1 MYYYIINFWDEID
14 NETSEERGIV
24 GASSYGEAA
33 KKAVEY
39 YGEKNVIDIK
49 LYELE
54 SVICEDEIK
63 DILNS

>member
-1 MYYYIINFWDEID
+1 MYYYTINFWDEID
-14 NETSEERGIV
+14 NETSEGRGIV
-24 GASSYGEAA
+24 GASSYAEAA

-54 SVICEDEIK
+54 SVMCADEIE
-63 DILNS
+63 DMFNS